1 MTSDPLFTH
10 THTHHPQQKLQ
21 EINEAMRIGT
31 KRPLDAGS
39 SAGLSPATKRALL
52 THIHVPSKS
61 NKFMQ
66 ALNSVASDRAK
77 SASQQ

>member
-1 MTSDPLFTH
+1 
-10 THTHHPQQKLQ
+10 
-21 EINEAMRIGT
+21 MRSGT
-31 KRPLDAGS
+31 KRPLDVA
-39 SAGLSPATKRALL
+39 SAGLSPAAKRALL
-52 THIHVPSKS
+52 THIHVPNKP